1 MHIALPWVIT
11 HPMGQIASKTVHM
24 GLSFGSKQ
32 SLFGWLGHLPAVA
45 RPHQNSFFFSNEKF
59 DFKKSPGTSRVH
71 QEAQI
76 RSQKQIP
83 LEFGLRVADLV
94 YGRFF

>member
-1 MHIALPWVIT
+1 
-11 HPMGQIASKTVHM
+11 MGQITSKLVLL

-32 SLFGWLGHLPAVA
+32 SLFGWLGHLPVVA
-45 RPHQNSFFFSNEKF
+45 CPLKKKFNFFFQTIKMI
-59 DFKKSPGTSRVH
+59 FKKSLGTSRVH

-76 RSQKQIP
+76 GSQKQIP

-94 YGRFF
+94 SGRFF

>member
-1 MHIALPWVIT
+1 MI
-11 HPMGQIASKTVHM
+11 
-24 GLSFGSKQ
+24 
-32 SLFGWLGHLPAVA
+32 
-45 RPHQNSFFFSNEKF
+45 
-59 DFKKSPGTSRVH
+59 FKKSLGTSRVH

-94 YGRFF
+94 SGRFF